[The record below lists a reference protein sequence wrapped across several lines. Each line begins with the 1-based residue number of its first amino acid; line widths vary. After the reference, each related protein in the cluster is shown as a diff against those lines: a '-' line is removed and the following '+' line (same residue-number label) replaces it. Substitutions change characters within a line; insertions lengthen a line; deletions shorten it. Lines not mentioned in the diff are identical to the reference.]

1 MNTKKL
7 GLPSVIATG
16 VGLIVATSCLMSLGQ
31 GAGAVGI
38 SFIIAMLIACAI
50 NIITALSLAEL
61 NALMPDLTGGLAQ
74 YTLATLGPFVTII
87 TMVGGYLVCN
97 TIAGS
102 VECAMFGNTMV
113 TVFGGKVPSSVYCV
127 VLLLLLI
134 AANLNGIDMF
144 AKIQDVVAYGLI
156 GSVVLMGLIGAL
168 RLGTGKVVRQPLVLT
183 SDPKTVFSMVGL
195 AFFLF
200 LGCEFV
206 IPISKNVK
214 NARKTIPLGMI
225 LSLLIVCGMEILVV
239 LGMHNYTAWG
249 KLASSASPHIY
260 YGVHLLGNAGR
271 IWMALVSVFAVISTV
286 NSVISSLAY
295 ICAGMAKIGLLPEIF
310 MHRNKKG
317 APHVG
322 ILLIGGAMVLINA
335 MGLSNTSQLSNLI
348 LIGCF
353 FWMMAYALSNAN
365 VLIFRARLPKAPRTF
380 RVPLG
385 PVLPL
390 IGIAGNVFMMGNI
403 SSDPS
408 ARSMIYRVVLLT
420 FIVLAIYAAVW
431 TKRVMH
437 LPLCK
442 PIRIEHVMAME
453 NEMYGRV
460 RRRRNA
466 KRKEAVATAQAE

>member
-31 GAGAVGI
+31 GAGAIGTP
-38 SFIIAMLIACAI
+38 FIIAMLLACAI

-74 YTLATLGPFVTII
+74 YTLASLGPFVTII

-168 RLGTGKVVRQPLVLT
+168 RLGTGRIVRQPLVLS
-183 SDPKTVFSMVGL
+183 SDPKAVFSMVGL

-206 IPISKNVK
+206 IPISKNVR
-214 NARKTIPLGMI
+214 NAKKTIPLGMI

-239 LGMHNYTAWG
+239 LGMHNYTDWTA
-249 KLASSASPHIY
+249 LASSASPHIY

-310 MHRNKKG
+310 MHRNQKG
-317 APHVG
+317 APCFG

-335 MGLSNTSQLSNLI
+335 TGLSNTSQLSNLI

-353 FWMMAYALSNAN
+353 FWMMAYAVSNLN

-420 FIVLAIYAAVW
+420 FICLAVYAAIW
-431 TKRVMH
+431 TKHVMH
-437 LPLCK
+437 LPLFR

-453 NEMYGRV
+453 NEMYRRV
-460 RRRRNA
+460 RRRN
-466 KRKEAVATAQAE
+466 KQRKETVATAQAE

>member
-38 SFIIAMLIACAI
+38 SFIIAMLLACAI

-74 YTLATLGPFVTII
+74 YTLASLGPFVTII
-87 TMVGGYLVCN
+87 TMVSGYLVCN

-113 TVFGGKVPSSVYCV
+113 TVFGGKIPSSVYCV

-168 RLGTGKVVRQPLVLT
+168 RLGTGRIVRQPLVLS
-183 SDPKTVFSMVGL
+183 SDPKAVFSMVGL

-206 IPISKNVK
+206 IPISKNVR
-214 NARKTIPLGMI
+214 NAKKTIPLGMI

-239 LGMHNYTAWG
+239 LGMHNYTDWS

-295 ICAGMAKIGLLPEIF
+295 ICAGMAKIGSSAGDLHAQESEGRALLRHSSHRRHDGPHQCDGSFEYIPALEPHSDRVLLLDGGLRDLEPECAHF
-310 MHRNKKG
+310 PGKT
-317 APHVG
+317 AESTADLP
-322 ILLIGGAMVLINA
+322 
-335 MGLSNTSQLSNLI
+335 
-348 LIGCF
+348 
-353 FWMMAYALSNAN
+353 
-365 VLIFRARLPKAPRTF
+365 RATRP
-380 RVPLG
+380 
-385 PVLPL
+385 
-390 IGIAGNVFMMGNI
+390 
-403 SSDPS
+403 DPS
-408 ARSMIYRVVLLT
+408 ARRHRRKCLHDVQYFFRSVRAGDDLPRRSADIYLSGSLCRDLDE
-420 FIVLAIYAAVW
+420 ARYAFAA
-431 TKRVMH
+431 
-437 LPLCK
+437 L
-442 PIRIEHVMAME
+442 
-453 NEMYGRV
+453 
-460 RRRRNA
+460 
-466 KRKEAVATAQAE
+466 